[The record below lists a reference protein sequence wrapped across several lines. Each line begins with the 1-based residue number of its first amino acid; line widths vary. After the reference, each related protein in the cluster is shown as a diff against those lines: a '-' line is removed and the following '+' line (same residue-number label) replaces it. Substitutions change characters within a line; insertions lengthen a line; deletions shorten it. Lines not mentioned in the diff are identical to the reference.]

1 MRAIVK
7 TVKVNN
13 KVVDI
18 GIGGFEISYDPKTFV
33 AKIVIRASVQF
44 KDGIVA
50 IKGFG
55 ALENHDK
62 LRDIAKAINIE
73 YQRLGGSKSSEA
85 EKYLENAVKPY
96 QWKPNEKA
104 LYLKNLENVVEM
116 FWDKTFVFTCTTE
129 FWEDLTAITRFF
141 LELREGQ
148 KLPTDHVGIKVY
160 KVPAGTDSGIGQVE
174 ASCRGSP
181 TCNLMELDSNA
192 TKDRSWKPLQKAVKF
207 SKSGV
212 DGASIPD
219 LKLFAETFAKGTS
232 SPPKVTAKVPGK
244 DLEQAKARFEDL
256 KLILQSYDFD
266 VDRLLF
272 EHAGKGNTGT
282 LIVGR
287 GERQVTAA
295 HEFGHMLG
303 LDDEYATVG
312 KISGTGGCP
321 GTSTGHANVA
331 YNLGFQ
337 ECDPKLLQLGP
348 GCAYENNEDVMS
360 LGNMLRPIH
369 GTPFIYALKKL
380 TNLEWKYVTSQVEES
395 KK

>member
-1 MRAIVK
+1 M
-7 TVKVNN
+7 
-13 KVVDI
+13 
-18 GIGGFEISYDPKTFV
+18 
-33 AKIVIRASVQF
+33 AKIVIRASVEF

-50 IKGFG
+50 VDGVG
-55 ALENHDK
+55 ALANHDR
-62 LRDIAKAINIE
+62 LRDIANTINLE
-73 YQRLGGSKSSEA
+73 YQKRGGSKSSAA
-85 EKYLENAVKPY
+85 EKYLANAVKPF

-148 KLPTDHVGIKVY
+148 KLPTDHVGITVF
-160 KVPAGTDSGIGQVE
+160 KVPAGMESGIGVVKPDP
-174 ASCRGSP
+174 SCATQQTQGGGSQAP
-181 TCNLMELDSNA
+181 NPSARATCNLMELDSNA
-192 TKDRSWKPLQKAVKF
+192 TEARPGKMLQETVKF

-212 DGASIPD
+212 DGASIPV
-219 LKLFAETFAKGTS
+219 LKLFAETFARGTS
-232 SPPKVTAKVPGK
+232 SPPKVTAKIAGK

-256 KLILQSYDFD
+256 RLILQSYDFD

-272 EHAGKGNTGT
+272 EYAGKGNKGT
-282 LIVGR
+282 LIVGS
-287 GERQVTAA
+287 GKRQVVAA

-312 KISGTGGCP
+312 KISGTGGYP
-321 GTSTGHANVA
+321 GVSTRHANVA

-369 GTPFIYALKKL
+369 GTPFMYALKKL
-380 TNLEWKYVTSQVEES
+380 TNLEWKYVTSQVEE
-395 KK
+395 KKK